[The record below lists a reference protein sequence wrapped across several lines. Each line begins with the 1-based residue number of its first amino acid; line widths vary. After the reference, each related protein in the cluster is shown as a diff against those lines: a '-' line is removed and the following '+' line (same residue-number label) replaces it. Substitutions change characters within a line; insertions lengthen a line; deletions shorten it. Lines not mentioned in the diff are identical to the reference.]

1 MANREFGPG
10 DFIAGYEIVRQLGV
24 GGMGSVFL
32 AKHPNLPRKVALKL
46 LSRHLTDDESIRERF
61 LLEAEH
67 AALLEHPN
75 IVTVYDRGD
84 EAGQLWLSMQYIEG
98 TDAAAPLRDGPMPVH
113 RVGRIISETAAA
125 LDYAH
130 ERGIVHRDVK
140 PQNILLAKPVG
151 GHAERVY
158 LADFGIAKALNDPR
172 QVTATGMF
180 AGSLQYAAPEQFDPS
195 MRLDHRVD
203 VYALGCTLYRL
214 MTGVLPYPGTTPA
227 QWMAGHL
234 VGKIPHLSAER
245 PDRFGSI
252 SAEIDAV
259 MEFALAKDRDR
270 RFQSCGALARALN
283 DAISACPP
291 DSVSART
298 QPGAR
303 GATNV
308 SMESTTW
315 RPEALRSQSDVPT
328 SPPALTQPP
337 TSTPARAAHWLP
349 SEGDI
354 PTRPPLPTDV
364 PPPQIETPRI
374 ETPPRKPKNGR
385 RRLIHLALVFV
396 AVAAAAL
403 AGWYWIPASTTTTA
417 PQLVLLGVADG
428 GANPFM
434 PMTAPDAQPTS
445 LPALPDKGSGE
456 NIVARP
462 ILGDSP
468 GLFAGQP
475 QVADCDRSII
485 NGLFS
490 PNSDRSRALIAA
502 LNDDPTLYW
511 SGGRPLTSADVATY
525 LDELTPVRL
534 RFDTRVTHYS
544 LDGDKSVAVQA
555 VFESGTAVLID
566 AAGMPRVRCISG
578 SPITAPVAL
587 KQKPNVTGNA
597 WPGYRPGALAIVQ
610 QSKVIMTNVVLA
622 DLSNGTAFQRPIGT
636 DGARDTPSTEII
648 GTFDK

>member
-10 DFIAGYEIVRQLGV
+10 DFIAGYEIVRLLGV

-46 LSRHLTDDESIRERF
+46 LSRQLTDDESIRERF

-84 EAGQLWLSMQYIEG
+84 EDGQLWLSMQYIEG
-98 TDAAAPLRDGPMPVH
+98 TDAAAPLRDGPMPVR

-130 ERGIVHRDVK
+130 ELGIVHRDVK

-151 GHAERVY
+151 GHEERVY

-234 VGKIPHLSAER
+234 TGKIPSLSAER
-245 PDRFGSI
+245 PDSFGSI

-259 MEFALAKDRDR
+259 VEHALAKDRDR
-270 RFQSCGALARALN
+270 RYQSCGALARALL

-291 DSVSART
+291 ESASAPT
-298 QPGAR
+298 LPGVRAV
-303 GATNV
+303 TNA
-308 SMESTTW
+308 SAESTTR
-315 RPEALRSQSDVPT
+315 RPGVLPSQADGRTSSPAHTEVPT
-328 SPPALTQPP
+328 SPPA
-337 TSTPARAAHWLP
+337 RAARWPLA
-349 SEGDI
+349 EGDI
-354 PTRPPLPTDV
+354 PTRPPLPPEV
-364 PPPQIETPRI
+364 PTPPSVKTPPQQ
-374 ETPPRKPKNGR
+374 KNWH
-385 RRLIHLALVFV
+385 RRLVLLAIVFV
-396 AVAAAAL
+396 AIAAAAL
-403 AGWYWIPASTTTTA
+403 AGWYWMPTSTTTTPELA
-417 PQLVLLGVADG
+417 LLGVADG

-434 PMTAPDAQPTS
+434 PMTPPDVQPTS
-445 LPALPDKGSGE
+445 LPTLPDNGSGA

-468 GLFAGQP
+468 GLYAGQP
-475 QVADCDRSII
+475 HVADCDRSTV
-485 NGLFS
+485 NGLFG
-490 PNSDRSRALIAA
+490 PNSDRSGALIAA
-502 LNDDPTLYW
+502 LDTDPTLYW
-511 SGGRPLTSADVATY
+511 SGGRPLTTADVMTY
-525 LDELTPVRL
+525 LSELTPVRL

-544 LDGDKSVAVQA
+544 LDGGDPVAVQA
-555 VFESGTAVLID
+555 VLQSGTAVLID
-566 AAGMPRVRCISG
+566 ATGMPRVRCISG

-587 KQKPNVTGNA
+587 KQKPTVTGSA
-597 WPGYRPGALAIVQ
+597 WSGYRPGALAVVQ
-610 QSKVIMTNVVLA
+610 QSKVIMTTVVLA
-622 DLSNGTAFQRPIGT
+622 DVTNGTAFQRPIGT
-636 DGARDTPSTEII
+636 DGAQDAPSAKTI